1 MQCTVLRIVT
11 AAAQVAAVVQV
22 HSLAR
27 ELPHAVGMAKKK
39 KKNTLAPIFLR
50 HYVCDF
56 SKG

>member
-39 KKNTLAPIFLR
+39 KKKKYTSTN
-50 HYVCDF
+50 F
-56 SKG
+56 SKALCM